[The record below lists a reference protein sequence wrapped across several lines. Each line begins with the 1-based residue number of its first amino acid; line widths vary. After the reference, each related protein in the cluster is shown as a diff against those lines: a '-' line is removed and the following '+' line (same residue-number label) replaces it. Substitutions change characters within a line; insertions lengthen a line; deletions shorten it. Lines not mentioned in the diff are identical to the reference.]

1 VSFRQTTT
9 VPLAA
14 ACVLAAACAQSIP
27 PPGGELDRTP
37 PGIIATVPDTQAIVP
52 DFTDAV
58 KFTFDE
64 RISER
69 GAERSVIVSPATGEV
84 HIDRGRSSISVK
96 LDGGWR
102 PNEVYRVILLPGVR
116 DLFGN
121 ERKEPAELVFSTGAP
136 IPETAIAG
144 VVVDRITGR
153 PASRVIVDAFRSTDS
168 VTYSTVGDSAAF
180 FALRFVPQGSYELRA
195 WVDQNEN
202 RRRDASEAISMP
214 QVLSL
219 NTAVDT
225 VILELSVVPAD
236 TTSPVLQ
243 RAEVRDSLQV
253 RLFTDDYL
261 DPGAPLEFVEVALH
275 VLPDSTPVAGTHRL
289 IPAVRFDHE
298 RAVADSIA
306 RANEAARDTTVR
318 PDSAAARPPQSP
330 PVRPS
335 IGAPNAAVND
345 STLPKQE
352 IVLIPGTSLQPGT
365 RYAVTVRGLTNISAR
380 SGGGGTVTF
389 ETPESPGPATP
400 DTSAVRRDTIGG
412 ARMRPA
418 PARTS
423 LLSFGRRIRE
433 ALFAKKE

>member
-1 VSFRQTTT
+1 VSFTRTAT
-9 VPLAA
+9 VPLTA
-14 ACVLAAACAQSIP
+14 ACIAVACAQSIP
-27 PPGGELDRTP
+27 PPGGEADRTP
-37 PGIIATVPDTQAIVP
+37 PAIIATVPDTQAVVP
-52 DFTDAV
+52 DFTDEV
-58 KFTFDE
+58 RFTFDE

-69 GAERSVIVSPATGEV
+69 GADRAVLVSPATGAV
-84 HIDRGRSSISVK
+84 HVDRGRSSISVK
-96 LDGGWR
+96 IDGGWR

-144 VVVDRITGR
+144 VVLDRITGR
-153 PASRVIVDAFRSTDS
+153 PASRVVVDAFRRTDS

-180 FALRFVPQGSYELRA
+180 FALRFVPQGNYELRA

-202 RRRDASEAISMP
+202 RRRDPSESVSVP

-225 VILELSVVPAD
+225 VIMELSVVPAD
-236 TTSPVLQ
+236 TTPPIVQ

-261 DPGAPLEFVEVALH
+261 DPDAPLEFVEVGLH
-275 VLPDSTPVAGTHRL
+275 VLPDSTPIAGTHRVVS
-289 IPAVRFDHE
+289 AFRYDRD
-298 RAVADSIA
+298 RAAADSVA
-306 RANEAARDTTVR
+306 RATEAARDSTART
-318 PDSAAARPPQSP
+318 DSAAARPPLRA

-335 IGAPNAAVND
+335 IGAQGSAAND

-352 IVLIPGTSLQPGT
+352 IVLIPGTPLQPKT

-389 ETPESPGPATP
+389 ETPEPPAPPAP
-400 DTSAVRRDTIGG
+400 DTTGVQRDTIGVADRSVRRPG
-412 ARMRPA
+412 ASP
-418 PARTS
+418 S
-423 LLSFGRRIRE
+423 LPHRIRE
-433 ALFAKKE
+433 ALFAKRE